1 MRKSTEVWSY
11 GKAAEAIISKYLR
24 LRYALMPYM
33 YSLARRTYETGAP
46 FMRALFMDF
55 PDDPRVMNIGDE
67 YMFGPALLVAPVTE
81 QGVESRDVY
90 LPEGSDWY
98 NYWTNEKVA
107 GGRTIRVTAPID
119 TIPVFVRAGSILPL
133 GAPIQNTSVTQA
145 LAEVRVYTGK
155 DVDFT
160 LYDDDG
166 ISYDYEHGAG
176 RKTLLHWDEA
186 ARVLK
191 AHVGDKPI
199 ASVSRLLRIVD

>member
-199 ASVSRLLRIVD
+199 GSVSRLLRIID